1 MQRDLEEYFF
11 SLDFRLLLRRM
22 DSAKQKL
29 SRMTIGELNAM
40 AIRNKIDIGDV
51 QQKTKAEIVDTLA
64 AKMYAMFLRVEEY
77 HRKRVETDKM
87 VDKFWSGK

>member
-1 MQRDLEEYFF
+1 
-11 SLDFRLLLRRM
+11 M